1 MEVLSLLKKYGNG
14 FTVVEDGKMDPKDRQ
29 NIKSAEFVTSDY
41 GFSVCLHLYHGG
53 IVYIPLDKDC
63 MLTTKDKPNL
73 DKASVKALQQEG
85 KSEMIFRYYE
95 AD

>member
-14 FTVVEDGKMDPKDRQ
+14 FEVVEDGKMDPKDRQ
-29 NIKSAEFVTSDY
+29 NIKSAEFVNSEFGT
-41 GFSVCLHLYHGG
+41 SVCLHLYRGG
-53 IVYIPLDKDC
+53 IAYIPLDKDC
-63 MLTTKDKPNL
+63 PLTTKDTPNL
-73 DKASVKALQQEG
+73 DKAHVKALKQEG

>member
-41 GFSVCLHLYHGG
+41 GVSICLHLSSRIWAALHKRFFLPLQFRHVETEPPRCVEI
-53 IVYIPLDKDC
+53 IVE
-63 MLTTKDKPNL
+63 
-73 DKASVKALQQEG
+73 SAL
-85 KSEMIFRYYE
+85 
-95 AD
+95 

>member
-29 NIKSAEFVTSDY
+29 NIKSAEFVNSEH
-41 GFSVCLHLYHGG
+41 GVSICLHLYRGG
-53 IVYIPLDKDC
+53 LAYIPLDKDC
-63 MLTTKDKPNL
+63 MLTPEDKPNL
-73 DKASVKALQQEG
+73 DKDSIKALKQEG

>member
-29 NIKSAEFVTSDY
+29 NIISAEFVTSEY

-53 IVYIPLDKDC
+53 MVYIPLDKYC
-63 MLTTKDKPNL
+63 MLTPKDRPNL
-73 DKASVKALQQEG
+73 DKASIKVLKQEG
-85 KSEMIFRYYE
+85 NSEKIFRYYE